1 MTSDG
6 KNTTQPLEQWGQ
18 ETREIEL
25 RPGVLLAERYL
36 IERELGHGGIG
47 VTYLARDKHLY
58 SMPVV
63 IKILLDKAQKKEWV
77 KRKFIQE
84 AEALTRISHPGVVKV
99 LNRGE
104 MAGGKPF
111 LDMEFIEGVSL
122 RDVMTPEGMDFEEVA
137 HITQGLG
144 NALHAAH
151 EKGVLHRDIKPENI
165 LLQNLDSE
173 GPTVKLIDF
182 GIAKI
187 KDSQIGAATEA
198 GIIAGSI
205 QYIAPEQLTAQPVS
219 TATDVYSVALV
230 LYEMLTGRRPFNPDA
245 PNIVVALQQ
254 LLAMQKQGVSILPK
268 QLRPSLPEAT
278 QRLLMRALS
287 FEPDSRPQNVRQFCD
302 DIADSLT
309 RHLEGG
315 AFEFPKVSD
324 TKPIDYAKTS
334 AYEEGE
340 DTNPPAS
347 ASLSKS
353 ISDSTTNVSGSL
365 SEKDVVVAKAAD
377 TLAEKKES
385 WLRPTTIFLIIAL
398 VLVSA
403 LAIWNWKTMNP
414 KVEAPTVTE
423 PAKPELK
430 LTYSMTKKV
439 NKESPPALIYETE
452 PLMAGNQVWIT
463 VLSPQNAYLYIFN
476 ESAEGGSP
484 KFNVLFPSPKTSSG
498 SAKLNAGQRV
508 RLPDNEKGFE
518 IDKKPGTEKIWFVL
532 SVNPIA
538 EFDELAKHW
547 KNEEDRGR
555 IKDDTQANQLREYL
569 YSKAANKLKEDK
581 DGDTKETTLS
591 LHDDVLVKALMFS
604 HF

>member
-18 ETREIEL
+18 ETRDIEL

-111 LDMEFIEGVSL
+111 LVMEFIEGVSL

-165 LLQNLDSE
+165 LLQNHDSE

-187 KDSQIGAATEA
+187 KDSQIGTATEA

-205 QYIAPEQLTAQPVS
+205 QYIAPEQLTAQAVS

-245 PNIVVALQQ
+245 PNIVLALQQ

-287 FEPDSRPQNVRQFCD
+287 YDPDNRPQNVRQFCD

-309 RHLEGG
+309 RHLEGA
-315 AFEFPKVSD
+315 AFDFPKASD

-353 ISDSTTNVSGSL
+353 FSNSTTNVSGSL
-365 SEKDVVVAKAAD
+365 SEQDVAVAKAAD

-403 LAIWNWKTMNP
+403 FAIWNWKTMNP

-430 LTYSMTKKV
+430 LTYSMTKKA
-439 NKESPPALIYETE
+439 NDQSQPSLIYETE
-452 PLMAGNQVWIT
+452 PLMAGNRVWIS

-476 ESAEGGSP
+476 ESTEGKNI
-484 KFNVLFPSPKTSSG
+484 KFNVLFPSTTTNSG

-508 RLPDNEKGFE
+508 RLPDSEGGYE

-538 EFDELAKHW
+538 EFDELAKRW
-547 KNEEDRGR
+547 MNLEDGGR

-569 YSKAANKLKEDK
+569 YSKAANPTKVDK

-591 LHDDVLVKALMFS
+591 LHEDVLVKALTFS
-604 HF
+604 HY

>member
-1 MTSDG
+1 
-6 KNTTQPLEQWGQ
+6 
-18 ETREIEL
+18 
-25 RPGVLLAERYL
+25 
-36 IERELGHGGIG
+36 
-47 VTYLARDKHLY
+47 
-58 SMPVV
+58 
-63 IKILLDKAQKKEWV
+63 
-77 KRKFIQE
+77 
-84 AEALTRISHPGVVKV
+84 
-99 LNRGE
+99 
-104 MAGGKPF
+104 
-111 LDMEFIEGVSL
+111 
-122 RDVMTPEGMDFEEVA
+122 
-137 HITQGLG
+137 
-144 NALHAAH
+144 
-151 EKGVLHRDIKPENI
+151 
-165 LLQNLDSE
+165 
-173 GPTVKLIDF
+173 
-182 GIAKI
+182 
-187 KDSQIGAATEA
+187 
-198 GIIAGSI
+198 
-205 QYIAPEQLTAQPVS
+205 
-219 TATDVYSVALV
+219 
-230 LYEMLTGRRPFNPDA
+230 
-245 PNIVVALQQ
+245 
-254 LLAMQKQGVSILPK
+254 
-268 QLRPSLPEAT
+268 
-278 QRLLMRALS
+278 
-287 FEPDSRPQNVRQFCD
+287 
-302 DIADSLT
+302 
-309 RHLEGG
+309 
-315 AFEFPKVSD
+315 VSD

-353 ISDSTTNVSGSL
+353 VSDSTTNVSGSL